1 MTDSIALIVAA
12 GRGKRMAG
20 HVDDPAKQYMR
31 LGTMTV
37 LAHSIAAFQS
47 HPRITAV
54 RVVIHADDRDLYDK
68 AIFDL
73 VSGEKSLLEPVIGGA
88 TRQDS
93 VRLGLESISGS
104 GFGTVLIHD
113 GARPLVD
120 SPPIDRVLD
129 ALKTAHGAIPAMAI
143 NDSLKQAPNGV
154 ITGAH
159 VDREGLYRAQTPQG
173 FAFDKI
179 LSAHQTAASVSSTFT
194 DDAGVGAAAGIEVC
208 VVAGT
213 DDNFKITTAED
224 LARAEHLLAG
234 MRETRHGSGFDV
246 HAFDPDQSGP
256 VRLCGIDVPFDKSL
270 SGHSDADVGLHALTD
285 ALLGAIGAEDIGAHF
300 PPSDPRWKD
309 ADSSI
314 FLKRASEIVISRGGT
329 IINADITIICEAPK
343 IAPWGAKMSE
353 KVAEIIGIPPERISI
368 KATTTERLGTV
379 GEGQGIAAQAI
390 ATIAI
395 QKPKS
400 QP

>member
-1 MTDSIALIVAA
+1 
-12 GRGKRMAG
+12 
-20 HVDDPAKQYMR
+20 
-31 LGTMTV
+31 MTV
-37 LAHSIAAFQS
+37 LAQSIAAFQS

-73 VSGEKSLLEPVIGGA
+73 VSGEKDLLEPVIGGA

-93 VRLGLESISGS
+93 VRLGLESIKDS
-104 GFGTVLIHD
+104 GFDTVLIHD

-120 SPPIDRVLD
+120 SATIGRVLD
-129 ALKTAHGAIPAMAI
+129 ALETTHAHGAIPAMAI
-143 NDSLKQAPNGV
+143 NDSLKQANNGV
-154 ITGAH
+154 ITGKH

-179 LSAHQTAASVSSTFT
+179 LAAHQTAASTSSTFT
-194 DDAGVGAAAGIEVC
+194 DDAGVAAAAGIEVSI
-208 VVAGT
+208 VAGT

-234 MRETRHGSGFDV
+234 MGETRHGSGFDV
-246 HAFDPDQSGP
+246 HAFDPDKPGP

-270 SGHSDADVGLHALTD
+270 SGHSDADVALHALTD
-285 ALLGAIGAEDIGAHF
+285 ALLGAVGGGDIGAHF

-314 FLKRASEIVISRGGT
+314 FLKRASEIVTIRGGT

-353 KVAEIIGIPPERISI
+353 KIAEIIGLDPKRISI

-395 QKPKS
+395 PKPK
-400 QP
+400 P